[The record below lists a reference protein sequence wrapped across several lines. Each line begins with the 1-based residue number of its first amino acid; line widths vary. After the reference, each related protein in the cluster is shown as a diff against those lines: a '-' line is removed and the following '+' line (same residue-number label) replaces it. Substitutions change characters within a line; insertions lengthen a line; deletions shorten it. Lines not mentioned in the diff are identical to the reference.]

1 MHTVNS
7 TEFND
12 RFTGYSK
19 SDIDNN
25 IHGNGNRCKRLHGI
39 NTGYGECES
48 ASCSYGCTT
57 SHNMCPTTIANTDGH
72 RSNNIHMDT
81 VNSTEFNDRFTGYS
95 KSDID
100 NNIHGNGN
108 RCKRLHGINTGYGEC
123 ESASC
128 RYRKSVA

>member
-57 SHNMCPTTIANTDGH
+57 SCNNDTTTTDIYTLSLH
-72 RSNNIHMDT
+72 DALPIYT

-100 NNIHGNGN
+100 NNIH
-108 RCKRLHGINTGYGEC
+108 
-123 ESASC
+123 
-128 RYRKSVA
+128 